1 MIKKLMNLFFS
12 IIKGDVVLD
21 YYAIGIKRER
31 IFSIPKF
38 TNYIRIHNLELVA
51 QEIKEK
57 GLKGAIA
64 EVGVYKGEF
73 AKYLNIAFPEKK
85 LYLFDTFEGFDSN
98 DVSIENEKS
107 FSAGDQDFSNT
118 SINEVLSK
126 MKFKNNCIIKQGYF
140 PESLDGIEETFSF
153 VSLDADLYKP
163 IKDGLIY
170 FYPRLEKGGFIFIHD
185 YNNDLYR
192 GAKQAVREFAE
203 EYGVSYT
210 PLPDTWGTVAI
221 TK

>member
-107 FSAGDQDFSNT
+107 FSTADQDFSNT

>member
-1 MIKKLMNLFFS
+1 MIKKLINLFFS

-107 FSAGDQDFSNT
+107 FSTADQDFSNT

>member
-1 MIKKLMNLFFS
+1 MNLFFS

-107 FSAGDQDFSNT
+107 FSTADQDFSNT

>member
-98 DVSIENEKS
+98 DVSIEYEKS

>member
-1 MIKKLMNLFFS
+1 
-12 IIKGDVVLD
+12 VVLD

-107 FSAGDQDFSNT
+107 FSTADQDFSNT